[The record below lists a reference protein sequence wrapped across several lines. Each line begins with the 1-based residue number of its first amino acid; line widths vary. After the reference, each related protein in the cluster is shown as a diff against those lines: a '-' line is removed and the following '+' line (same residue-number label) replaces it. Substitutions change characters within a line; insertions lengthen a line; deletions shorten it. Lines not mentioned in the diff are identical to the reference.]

1 MKKRSLFT
9 LALVLAVCMA
19 LSAVGV
25 AFAQGP
31 KTVKDPYNDQLKIGF
46 IIDNIGH
53 PVGNAWKVG
62 VENEAAAYPNITL
75 QSFDGK
81 SSAET
86 EIQQMTDLINQDYDG
101 ILLQAT
107 DSAALAASVRE
118 AEAAGIPVI
127 TLNLDADTPHTAL
140 VAMVDYEAGRMVA
153 QAIGDSLGGT
163 GNVLIIQAS
172 PGASRGINL
181 EAGFEDELALHYP
194 GITLLD
200 KQSGEWLTE
209 KANEVMRDFMT
220 KYDKIDG
227 VFCENDAMAE
237 GASQAAEAMGRLDE
251 MVIWGADGE
260 SKALDYIEQGK
271 MTGTIYTNCF
281 DQGATA
287 FRLMLFALN
296 SEIQPSEFTSTP
308 IVKMSP
314 IVVTVDTLDLVPE
327 SIRW

>member
-1 MKKRSLFT
+1 MKKRSLLA
-9 LALVLAVCMA
+9 LALVFA
-19 LSAVGV
+19 LCLSLTTFGV
-25 AFAQGP
+25 AVAEGP
-31 KTVKDPYNDQLKIGF
+31 KAVKNPYTDTLKIGF

-62 VENEAAAYPNITL
+62 AEEEVAAYPNITL
-75 QSFDGK
+75 QCFDGK

-86 EIQQMTDLINQDYDG
+86 EIQQMTDLINQKYDG

-153 QAIGDSLGGT
+153 QAIAKSINDT
-163 GNVLIIQAS
+163 GNVLIIQAT

-181 EAGFEDELALHYP
+181 EAGFEDELKNHP

-237 GASQAAEAMGRLDE
+237 GASQAAEAMGRLGE

-260 SKALDYIEQGK
+260 SKALEYIEQGK

-281 DQGATA
+281 DQGKTA
-287 FRLMLFALN
+287 FRLMLYALN
-296 SEIQPSEFTSTP
+296 SEIQPSTFTATP
-308 IVKMSP
+308 VVKMSP
-314 IVVTVDTLDLVPE
+314 IVATKDNLDLIPA

>member
-1 MKKRSLFT
+1 MKKRLVLT
-9 LALVLAVCMA
+9 LAVVLALCLT
-19 LSAVGV
+19 LSAFGV
-25 AFAQGP
+25 AVAEGP
-31 KTVKDPYNDQLKIGF
+31 KAVKNPYKDQLKIGF

-62 VENEAAAYPNITL
+62 AEEEVAAYPNITL
-75 QSFDGK
+75 QCFDGK

-86 EIQQMTDLINQDYDG
+86 EIQQMTDLINQQYDG

-153 QAIGDSLGGT
+153 DAIAASIGNK
-163 GNVLIIQAS
+163 GNVVIIQAS

-181 EAGFEDELALHYP
+181 EAGFEDELKNFP
-194 GITLLD
+194 DITLLD

-209 KANEVMRDFMT
+209 KANEVMRDFLT

-237 GASQAAEAMGRLDE
+237 GASQAAEAMGRLGE
-251 MVIWGADGE
+251 MVLWGADGE

-281 DQGATA
+281 DQGKTA
-287 FRLMLFALN
+287 FRLMLFALG
-296 SEIQPSEFTSTP
+296 SDIQPSAFTATP
-308 IVKMSP
+308 VVKMCP
-314 IVVTVDTLDLVPE
+314 VVVTKDNLNLIPAN
-327 SIRW
+327 IRW

>member
-1 MKKRSLFT
+1 MKKTLITKVALILAFC
-9 LALVLAVCMA
+9 LALTCMGSALAE
-19 LSAVGV
+19 
-25 AFAQGP
+25 GP
-31 KTVKDPYNDQLKIGF
+31 KAVKDPYNDALKIGF

-62 VENEAAAYPNITL
+62 VEEEVAAYPNITL
-75 QSFDGK
+75 QCFDGK

-86 EIQQMTDLINQDYDG
+86 QIQQMTDLINQEYDG
-101 ILLQAT
+101 ILLQAS

-153 QAIGDSLGGT
+153 NAIAESIGGK
-163 GNVLIIQAS
+163 GNVVMIQAT

-181 EAGFEDELALHYP
+181 EAGFEDALKDYP
-194 GITLLD
+194 DITLLD

-220 KYDKIDG
+220 KYEKIDG
-227 VFCENDAMAE
+227 VFCANDAMAE
-237 GASQAAEAMGRLDE
+237 GASQAAEAMGRLDQ

-260 SKALDYIEQGK
+260 AKALEYIEQGK
-271 MTGTIYTNCF
+271 ITGTIYTNCF
-281 DQGATA
+281 DQGKTA
-287 FRLMLFALN
+287 FRLMLFALS
-296 SEIQPSEFTSTP
+296 SEIQPSTFTSTP
-308 IVKMSP
+308 VVKMGP
-314 IVVTVDTLDLVPE
+314 IVATKETIHLIPE
-327 SIRW
+327 NIRW